1 MTKANSAELIFIV
14 DRSGSMHDIASD
26 MEGGFRTLIEGQ
38 RKLPGECFVSL
49 VQFDTVY
56 EPVYTRRP
64 VTDVPPLII
73 VPRGGT
79 ALLDAI
85 GNTIVTTGARL
96 ASMPDAERPDRV
108 LVIIMTDGHENES
121 KEYRRAKIM
130 EMIAHQRAHFSWE
143 FMFLGADQESIDEAH
158 QLGIGSS
165 LRYNKAQRGSVGAAY
180 GATSSSAAQYRSSGK
195 LMTNDEVKT
204 SYNANLPPVAGTID
218 SAVPVAVPVIVVN
231 VATIPGAVKPEEP

>member
-26 MEGGFRTLIEGQ
+26 MEGGFRTMVEGQ
-38 RKLPGECFVSL
+38 EKLPGECFVSL

-64 VTDVPPLII
+64 VSDVPPLRI

-85 GNTIVTTGARL
+85 GNTIVATGARL
-96 ASMPDAERPDRV
+96 ASLPESERPDRV

-121 KEYRRAKIM
+121 KEYRKGRIM
-130 EMIAHQRAHFSWE
+130 EMIAHQRAHYSWE
-143 FMFLGADQESIDEAH
+143 FMFLGADQESIDEAA
-158 QLGIGSS
+158 QLGVSSS
-165 LRYNKAQRGSVGAAY
+165 LKYNKAQRGSVGAAY
-180 GATSSSAAQYRSSGK
+180 GATSSSAGQYRSSGK
-195 LMTNDEVKT
+195 LMDNSQVDAL
-204 SYNANLPPVAGTID
+204 YNANLPPVSGTID
-218 SAVPVAVPVIVVN
+218 PAVPVPVIVVN
-231 VATIPGAVKPEEP
+231 VPTIPGAVKPEEP

>member
-49 VQFDTVY
+49 VQFDTFY
-56 EPVYTRRP
+56 EAVYTRRP
-64 VTDVPPLII
+64 VSDVPPLII

-85 GNTIVTTGARL
+85 GKTIVTTGQRL
-96 ASMPDAERPDRV
+96 ASMPEAERPDRV

-121 KEYRRAKIM
+121 KEYRKAKIM
-130 EMIAHQRAHFSWE
+130 EMIAHERKHYSWE
-143 FMFLGADQESIDEAH
+143 FMFLGADEASIDEAA
-158 QLGIGSS
+158 QLGVSSS
-165 LRYNKAQRGSVGAAY
+165 LKYNKAQRGSVHAAF
-180 GATSSSAAQYRSSGK
+180 TSASANAAEVRTSGK
-195 LMTNDEVKT
+195 LMSNQSICDV
-204 SYNANLPPVAGTID
+204 YNANLPPIAGTID
-218 SAVPVAVPVIVVN
+218 PAVPVIVVN
-231 VATIPGAVKPEEP
+231 VPTIPGAVKPDEP